1 MRLADLLLLRGRLP
15 DEVAEAGER
24 ARHAQRALA
33 DQLLRAVAD
42 RAEQALDGQRGQA
55 GVEADPGV
63 AAAGLGHVERAV
75 CDADH
80 LLPAQGVELLA
91 EERIAGETDG
101 ARRPHHATLADLGDV
116 GGDARADPPRQLH
129 EAAAADVSGDEQELV
144 TTPAR
149 AGVAAPS
156 GRL

>member
-1 MRLADLLLLRGRLP
+1 MTRSRRGRPSRAELADLLLLRGRLP

-55 GVEADPGV
+55 GVETHPSV

-75 CDADH
+75 GHADH
-80 LLPAQGVELLA
+80 LLPAQGVELFS
-91 EERIAGETDG
+91 EERIAGEPDG
-101 ARRPHHATLADLGDV
+101 AGGADHAALADLEDMGS
-116 GGDARADPPRQLH
+116 DAGTDP
-129 EAAAADVSGDEQELV
+129 
-144 TTPAR
+144 
-149 AGVAAPS
+149 
-156 GRL
+156 